1 MKQRQRN
8 GGLSANPDLGE
19 MCPGPPPADQSRL
32 VLALLDQLDTPD
44 SSSVLD
50 FVLYVWCIHTEPQVC
65 VCVRVKFEAEI
76 SLDLPRVLYTMF
88 SGKG

>member
-1 MKQRQRN
+1 M
-8 GGLSANPDLGE
+8 LILTLGR
-19 MCPGPPPADQSRL
+19 CAPAHPLQTWLSRL

-50 FVLYVWCIHTEPQVC
+50 FVLYVLCIHTEPQVC